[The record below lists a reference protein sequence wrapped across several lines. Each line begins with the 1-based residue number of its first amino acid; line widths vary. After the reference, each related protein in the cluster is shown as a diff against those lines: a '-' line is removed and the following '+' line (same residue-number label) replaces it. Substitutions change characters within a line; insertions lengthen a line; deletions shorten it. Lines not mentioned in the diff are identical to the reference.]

1 MKKIIYIFLFPIA
14 LLALASCEKA
24 YKFDYEEA
32 EAESGAQVYFSSE
45 APSSY
50 DLSTSETSFTVEVLR
65 IDSSSSLTVSV
76 TATQESGSIY
86 TVPSSVT
93 FAAGSTSAELAITY
107 DPDDLE
113 GGVYEEITL
122 TINDETTLYG
132 SSSYTFEAGLA
143 RTWLTFGTGTFYEYF
158 WYGFETPCTIYY
170 YVDEDNVYHCVVY
183 GTDGTDVSYGGALGM
198 GQDFEFNMY
207 PDILYDGEYWLVEVP
222 WQYSGYS
229 YSEGICD
236 LSAASYPIMMGDYY
250 HFYIAYGYTSDS
262 GSQFESFL
270 SWYYYYEG
278 TGYYLPSYF
287 DSETGTIYFDTQWY
301 VFYADGTAYGYW
313 GWDDYTLTAQLD
325 GYYVPDYSAE
335 ITYDGKLIDANDD
348 EFIVSTV
355 TLGTDV
361 ASANV
366 SVVAGNSVS
375 DLSEIIAGTATPL
388 ETITESGSV
397 NLSADG
403 FTTGYYTLVVVTF
416 DEDGDAQE
424 YATATFLFKAS
435 GESEV
440 DPLLLDY
447 TYENIDYDLEPESP
461 DGYDGSYS
469 LYATN
474 LYYDETSRNLQS
486 SDVTVAYSYTDDY
499 GYYWV
504 NVSGFF
510 PDYTE
515 YYGFDDTF
523 EVEFDDE
530 LYVYNK
536 PKFGQG
542 GSYYWTML
550 TTAEQDG
557 SNYYYSSDGY
567 CFMFFAPVY
576 EGYLALMDLYAAY
589 GYDYGFNGI
598 TLFAYSDEDYSSA
611 AGYVNWFTDV
621 MLVENSADTEAASI
635 ASARAIELRKA
646 LSSNARNA
654 VETDKGFVKSV
665 LDEYKTKWA
674 AEDKVI
680 TTASKSVRSGIVDRE
695 AFSTD
700 APIL

>member
-1 MKKIIYIFLFPIA
+1 MKKIVYIFLFPIA

-93 FAAGSTSAELAITY
+93 FAAGSTSAELVITY
-107 DPDDLE
+107 DPDNLE

-143 RTWLTFGTGTFYEYF
+143 RTWLTFGTGTFTEDTF
-158 WYGFETPCTIYY
+158 WGFETTATIYY
-170 YVDEDNVYHCVVY
+170 YEEDGVYHCIVY
-183 GTDGTDVSYGGALGM
+183 GESGGGAYYSGL
-198 GQDFEFNMY
+198 DFEFNIY
-207 PDILYDGEYWLVEVP
+207 PSELNSDGYPMVEIP
-222 WQYSGYS
+222 FQYSGFDY
-229 YSEGICD
+229 YEWDVVD
-236 LSAASYPIMMGDYY
+236 LASATYPIYLGDWFYYWTTSRGYSAADGDVFGDWLSFMSYYGGSYP
-250 HFYIAYGYTSDS
+250 
-262 GSQFESFL
+262 
-270 SWYYYYEG
+270 
-278 TGYYLPSYF
+278 PSYY
-287 DSETGTIYFDTQWY
+287 DDVQGTIHFNPILQIYTGGSYYGAYSSYQWS
-301 VFYADGTAYGYW
+301 
-313 GWDDYTLTAQLD
+313 LTCQLD
-325 GYYVPDYSAE
+325 GFYVYDYSAE
-335 ITYDGKLIDANDD
+335 ISYDGKLIDANDD
-348 EFIVSTV
+348 EFVVSTV

-366 SVVAGNSVS
+366 SVVAGSSVS

-424 YATATFLFKAS
+424 YATATFLFKAT

-510 PDYTE
+510 PDYTA

-611 AGYVNWFTDV
+611 AGYFNWFTDV

-665 LDEYKTKWA
+665 LDEYKAKWA
-674 AEDKVI
+674 AEDNVI
-680 TTASKSVRSGIVDRE
+680 TTASKSVRSGIADRE
-695 AFSTD
+695 AISTD